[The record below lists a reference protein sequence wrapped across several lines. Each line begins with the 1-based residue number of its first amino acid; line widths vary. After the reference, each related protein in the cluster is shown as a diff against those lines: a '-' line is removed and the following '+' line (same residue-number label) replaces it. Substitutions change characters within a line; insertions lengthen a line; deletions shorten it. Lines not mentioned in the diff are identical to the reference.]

1 MDEITQYW
9 LILRRR
15 WLPASGVCALVVAL
29 TTVVT
34 LQQKPIYQSTGQI
47 LLMKTN
53 STADILGV
61 GKEGGLAS
69 AVSGG
74 NPANTQAQLINS
86 IPVAEQTIATLN
98 LSQKPESFL
107 KPLKVANIKSTD
119 ILEISYDDTDPRK
132 AARIINTVMDIYIK
146 NDISAQR
153 SQAKAAREFV
163 ERQLPVVETTV
174 KQAEGDLRRFKEQ
187 HKVINLDQE
196 EQSSGNAIA
205 NVQQQLADASAKLA
219 AVNAR
224 VAGFRQLFGND
235 VNGTIIAASI
245 GESPASQKA
254 MQDLQDVQQKLALER
269 NRFQESHPVIADLK
283 SKEVTLQAILQKRTQ
298 QTLIGE
304 QPIPSRIVPVGGGI
318 QQSLIQDFAQA
329 ETERNSLEKQ
339 MVALVQVAANYKQ
352 RIDSLPKLEQQ
363 QRELERKLKA
373 AQSTYELLLTK
384 LQEIRVTENQTLGN
398 ARIATPAL
406 VPDRPIGPNK
416 PKDLATGGLLGILV
430 AVGTA
435 LALDAL
441 DKTIKTLEDAK
452 KLLDYPLLGIIPTFG
467 KAEGVTT
474 VRYGNQRQ
482 SIPEVVVRN
491 APGSPVSEAFGMLQT
506 NLRFM
511 SLDNQLKVIVIS
523 SSIPQ
528 EGKSTTAAN
537 LAVAMAQLGRR
548 VLIVDADMRKPSQ
561 QSIWKIPNEV
571 GLSSVLTGQSEL
583 NEALVDVMENL
594 DVLPAGITPPNPLVL
609 LDSTQMA
616 VLVGQW
622 AQTYDFVIIDSPPLT
637 IAADTTI
644 LCKMANGLVFV
655 VRPGVADAGSVTY
668 CKEILEQS
676 GQTVLGMVVNGVR
689 PNSSNYYNY
698 YYYRNKTQSGVA
710 DQQPE
715 SVKRRVS

>member
-1 MDEITQYW
+1 MDEISQYW
-9 LILRRR
+9 VILRRR
-15 WLPASGVCALVVAL
+15 WLPASIVFAVVFAISAIK
-29 TTVVT
+29 T
-34 LQQKPIYQSTGQI
+34 LQQKPVYQATGQI
-47 LLMKTN
+47 IFKKTT
-53 STADILGV
+53 SGADILGV
-61 GKEGGLAS
+61 GKEI
-69 AVSGG
+69 G
-74 NPANTQAQLINS
+74 NAEAANRNNLNTQAQLISS
-86 IPVAEQTIATLN
+86 IPVAQQTIATLN

-107 KPLKVANIKSTD
+107 KPLQVAPLKSTD
-119 ILEISYDDTDPRK
+119 ILGISYVDTDPAK
-132 AARIINTVMDIYIK
+132 AARIINTVMDVYIQ
-146 NDISAQR
+146 NDVMAQR
-153 SQAKAAREFV
+153 TEAKAAREFV
-163 ERQLPVVETTV
+163 EQQLPKMEMAVLE
-174 KQAEGDLRRFKEQ
+174 AEGNLRKFKEQ
-187 HKVINLDQE
+187 YKVVDSAAEATAAQAALSDVDTKIT
-196 EQSSGNAIA
+196 SARS
-205 NVQQQLADASAKLA
+205 QLAIETARMEKL
-219 AVNAR
+219 
-224 VAGFRQLFGND
+224 RQLFGKD
-235 VNGTIIAASI
+235 LDTTIRTGLVSETA
-245 GESPASQKA
+245 GLQKA
-254 MQDLQDVQQKLALER
+254 LAELQDVQQKLALER
-269 NRFQESHPVIADLK
+269 TRFQESHPVIADLK
-283 SKEVTLQAILQKRTQ
+283 SKEAALQATIQQRTGLSVVGSQQIPNNFTPVQGSDLQKS
-298 QTLIGE
+298 LLE
-304 QPIPSRIVPVGGGI
+304 DYSRSEVERS
-318 QQSLIQDFAQA
+318 SLQKQISALAQI
-329 ETERNSLEKQ
+329 E
-339 MVALVQVAANYKQ
+339 ANYKQ
-352 RIDSLPKLEQQ
+352 RSNILPKLEQQ

-452 KLLDYPLLGIIPTFG
+452 KLLDYPVLGIIPIFG
-467 KAEGVTT
+467 KAEGITT

>member
-15 WLPASGVCALVVAL
+15 WLPASGVCAMVVAL

-34 LQQKPIYQSTGQI
+34 FQQKPIYQSTGQI
-47 LLMKTN
+47 QLMKTN
-53 STADILGV
+53 STADLLGV

-69 AVSGG
+69 AVSGS

-86 IPVAEQTIATLN
+86 IPVAQQTIATLN

-107 KPLKVANIKSTD
+107 KPLKVANLKSTD
-119 ILEISYDDTDPRK
+119 ILEISYNDTDPRK
-132 AARIINTVMDIYIK
+132 AATIINTLMDIYIK

-153 SQAKAAREFV
+153 SEAKSAREFV
-163 ERQLPVVETTV
+163 EKQLPVVETTV

-187 HKVINLDQE
+187 NKVINLDEE
-196 EQSSGNAIA
+196 EQSSGEAIA
-205 NVQQQLADASAKLA
+205 NVQQQLTDASAKLA

-235 VNGTIIAASI
+235 VNGTVIAASV

-269 NRFQESHPVIADLK
+269 TRFQESHPVIADLK
-283 SKEVTLQAILQKRTQ
+283 SKEATLQDILQKRTH

-304 QPIPSRIVPVGGGI
+304 QPIPRRIVPVAGGV

-339 MVALVQVAANYKQ
+339 IAALIQVAANYKQ
-352 RIDSLPKLEQQ
+352 RIDTLPKLEQQ

-373 AQSTYELLLTK
+373 AQSTYEILLSK
-384 LQEIRVTENQTLGN
+384 LQEIRVTENQNVGN
-398 ARIATPAL
+398 ARIVTPAM
-406 VPDRPIGPNK
+406 VPERPIA
-416 PKDLATGGLLGILV
+416 PKKAQNMAVGGVLGILLGL
-430 AVGTA
+430 ATA
-435 LALDAL
+435 LALETTDR
-441 DKTIKTLEDAK
+441 TIKTSDDAK
-452 KLLDYPLLGIIPTFG
+452 KLFGYPVLGIIPTFG

-474 VRYGNQRQ
+474 VRFGNQRQ

-491 APGSPVSEAFGMLQT
+491 SPGSPVSEAFRMLQT

-561 QSIWKIPNEV
+561 HNIWQIPNEV
-571 GLSSVLTGQSEL
+571 GLSSVLTGQSEF
-583 NEALVDVMENL
+583 NPALVPVMDNL
-594 DVLPAGITPPNPLVL
+594 DILPAGITPPNPLVL
-609 LDSTQMA
+609 LDSSQMA
-616 VLVGQW
+616 ILVGQW

-637 IAADTTI
+637 VAADTTI
-644 LCKMANGLVFV
+644 LCKMANGIVFV
-655 VRPGVADAGSVTY
+655 VRPGVADSGGVTY
-668 CKEILEQS
+668 CKELLEQS
-676 GQTVLGMVVNGVR
+676 GQNILGMVINGIT
-689 PNSSNYYNY
+689 PQTGNYYNY
-698 YYYRNKTQSGVA
+698 YYYRSTPPEEVA
-710 DQQPE
+710 DQPSE
-715 SVKRRVS
+715 SIRRHVS